1 MNGPILRIVR
11 MTFRPE
17 EIVGFIREFDSLQP
31 RVSGVPGCT
40 SVRLERDAHD
50 PTVCATFSVWESVEH
65 LNAYRESALFGEI
78 WPDTKRRFAAAPE
91 VWTYFWPSQ
100 PGFFTETRTNS

>member
-1 MNGPILRIVR
+1 MKATILRIVR

-17 EIVGFIREFDSLQP
+17 EVEGFVREFERLQH
-31 RVSGVPGCT
+31 RVGNVPGCF
-40 SVRLERDAHD
+40 SVRLERDVQD
-50 PTVCATFSVWESVEH
+50 PTICATFSVWESVEH
-65 LNAYRESALFGEI
+65 LNAYRKSALFGEI
-78 WPDTKRRFAAAPE
+78 WPDTKRRFAAPPE

>member
-1 MNGPILRIVR
+1 MKGPILRIVR

-17 EIVGFIREFDSLQP
+17 EVDRFVQEFNTLQP
-31 RVSGVPGCT
+31 RVASVPGCA
-40 SVRLERDAHD
+40 SVRLERDAKD
-50 PTVCATFSVWESVEH
+50 PTVCATFSVWDSEDS
-65 LNAYRESALFGEI
+65 LNAYRASALFGEI

-100 PGFFTETRTNS
+100 PGFSTETRTNS